1 MIFNRRYNR
10 RMSYSQVIAIM
21 KDAVKDLVYNISLT
35 SAATEKLDAWE
46 EGSTP
51 VILLGRW

>member
-35 SAATEKLDAWE
+35 SDATDRLYSWE

-51 VILLGRW
+51 VI